1 VKLDDEERAL
11 FDAILAGA
19 ASSRPFDGADEQ
31 LAQDAEKRALT
42 FVARRRRQVPSKEEP
57 S

>member
-1 VKLDDEERAL
+1 MKLDAEERAL

-19 ASSRPFDGADEQ
+19 ASSRAFDGADEQ
-31 LAQDAEKRALT
+31 LAEDAEKRALT
-42 FVARRRRQVPSKEEP
+42 FVRQRRRQIPSSEEP